1 MRSRLRRLYHRYR
14 FLVLRRVVQVGILFL
29 FFAANAW
36 GWTVLTGDLSSSRL
50 FDRITLADPLAVLQ
64 LLLAGGAVAVEVLL
78 GAAIVLVA
86 YALLGRAFCSWVCP
100 VNLITDAAEWTRNR
114 LGFREPPLMYLNRK
128 MRYIVLVMVLVL
140 SFLLALPVFEFVS
153 PISAA
158 ARGVAFGM
166 GMGWALL
173 LAIFLFDLFVVRH
186 GYCGHICPLGAFYSL
201 ISRFRVVRVRHVKDN
216 CTLCG
221 ACFAACPET
230 HVLSLVGKHD
240 GTVNNPECTNCFR
253 CVEVCDDDALFV
265 SLTGGWSE

>member
-1 MRSRLRRLYHRYR
+1 
-14 FLVLRRVVQVGILFL
+14 VQLGILFL

-64 LLLAGGAVAVEVLL
+64 LLLAGGAV
-78 GAAIVLVA
+78 G
-86 YALLGRAFCSWVCP
+86 
-100 VNLITDAAEWTRNR
+100 
-114 LGFREPPLMYLNRK
+114 
-128 MRYIVLVMVLVL
+128 
-140 SFLLALPVFEFVS
+140 
-153 PISAA
+153 PIGAA